1 MLDIKSDLYDKA
13 FQQWNMTPVASE
25 RSYAQAGC
33 SYRMDN
39 EEGSGEYW
47 VYSRDNFFAVS
58 AFRIEFKSQ
67 GIMRFRHTE
76 HLSVSYYDKAG
87 LIAKARTATP
97 RPGTVSTYIASEGN
111 EYVARFSPG
120 STVQATSITVS
131 PDYYRTYLHER
142 FGNIPDM
149 RKAFLLVDGR
159 PDCPELIAL
168 FKQIKRYR
176 GAGMAAD
183 LFYEG
188 AVAEALALIIK
199 RASEI
204 EEEDAGRESALPPLD
219 DRKSLDN
226 VGSFIRNNLDAN
238 LTCNVLA
245 HRACMGHKA
254 TFKVTSSCPQRFLR
268 YRSAHGRSWQ
278 QPPACPW
285 PIRRKVTESR
295 RRSPEAFR
303 RQPCA
308 VRKRMCA
315 SAVRGPL
322 PSCLLQFDRLARRF
336 DKEHRAS
343 IRAVNFLIEATDR
356 RA

>member
-1 MLDIKSDLYDKA
+1 MLDIKNDLYEKA
-13 FQQWNMTPVASE
+13 FRQWNMTPIASE
-25 RSYAQAGC
+25 RPRAQAGC

-226 VGSFIRNNLDAN
+226 VGSFIRNNLSAN

-245 HRACMGHKA
+245 HRACMGQTKFKA
-254 TFKVTSSCPQRFLR
+254 TFKSYFGASPNAF
-268 YRSAHGRSWQ
+268 
-278 QPPACPW
+278 
-285 PIRRKVTESR
+285 VTEAR
-295 RRSPEAFR
+295 MEEAAELLRTTNMPVADIAAKVGYRKPAAFAEAFR
-303 RQPCA
+303 RHTGIAPSA
-308 VRKRMCA
+308 MRGKRM
-315 SAVRGPL
+315 R
-322 PSCLLQFDRLARRF
+322 
-336 DKEHRAS
+336 
-343 IRAVNFLIEATDR
+343 
-356 RA
+356 